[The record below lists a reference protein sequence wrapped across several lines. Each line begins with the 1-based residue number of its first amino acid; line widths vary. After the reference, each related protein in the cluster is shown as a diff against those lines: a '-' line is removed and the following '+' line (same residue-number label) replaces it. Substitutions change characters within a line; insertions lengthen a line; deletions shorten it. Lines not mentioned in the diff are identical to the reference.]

1 MHFWWMQGVWDA
13 EAHVGLA
20 LFPSTKG
27 KGDVQRGTSS
37 SFLSDLNVS
46 LVVMYFDLSDFSI
59 VHLPSH
65 TNCFHPSI
73 DSSRQLNYT
82 EDIAKWDECVQTD
95 HPLPISTEQF

>member
-1 MHFWWMQGVWDA
+1 MHFGWMQGVWDA
-13 EAHVGLA
+13 VPHVGLA

-37 SFLSDLNVS
+37 SFLSDLDVS

-65 TNCFHPSI
+65 TDGFHPSI
-73 DSSRQLNYT
+73 DSFRQLNHT
-82 EDIAKWDECVQTD
+82 EDIAKRDECVQTD
-95 HPLPISTEQF
+95 HPLPLNTKHF